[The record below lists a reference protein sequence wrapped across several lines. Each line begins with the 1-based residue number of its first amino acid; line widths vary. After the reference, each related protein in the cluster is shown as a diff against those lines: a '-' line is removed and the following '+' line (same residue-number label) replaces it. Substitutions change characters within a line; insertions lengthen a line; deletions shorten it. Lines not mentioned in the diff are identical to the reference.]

1 MRKVE
6 WKFDG
11 LFKADAERV
20 YDEIQEIG
28 DSYTADDILEK
39 AKDENT
45 ELHKCF
51 DWDDSIAAYKWRRHT
66 ARQICTS
73 LVLKVVESEHEPPKK
88 FRVIQNTREGDGYE
102 PSVRI
107 YANPRKMNI
116 LLERM
121 KEDSRRFIDRY
132 KSLPEASEII
142 LAMEEVI

>member
-6 WKFDG
+6 WKFDD
-11 LFKADAERV
+11 LFKADAGKV

-51 DWDDSIAAYKWRRHT
+51 DWDDSIAAHKWRRYT
-66 ARQICTS
+66 AREICRS
-73 LVLKVVESEHEPPKK
+73 LVLKVVESDHEPPKK
-88 FRVIQNTREGDGYE
+88 FRVIQNTRDGDGYE

-142 LAMEEVI
+142 LAMEEAI